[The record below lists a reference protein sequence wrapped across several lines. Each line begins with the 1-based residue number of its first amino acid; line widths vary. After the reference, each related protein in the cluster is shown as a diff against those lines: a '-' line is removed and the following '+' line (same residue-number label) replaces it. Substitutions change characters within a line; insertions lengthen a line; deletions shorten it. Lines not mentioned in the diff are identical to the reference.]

1 MMETRKRL
9 HTRRAFLRRMGL
21 TGLGGLT
28 AGWYARELRAHAAG
42 DLAVVSLMHTTDLH
56 GNVLPT
62 ATYDGVEDVGGLA
75 RCASQIRRWRSE
87 HPHSLLVD
95 AGDVYQGTAAGYLSR
110 GRVMIDLF
118 NKLGYDSWTMG
129 NHEFDWGG
137 EAVLDALG
145 RSQMPVL
152 TANLKL
158 DGHAAGAHPDEA
170 HPFANV
176 RPWMIRELDGFR
188 IGLVGLITP
197 GLPAWFHPTLL
208 AGMEATDAAAAA
220 RLAVDRM
227 KAEGGVDAIVAVTHF
242 GWRDQDDHANPIHE
256 LVRVVPEIDVV
267 IAGHTHRLNEQLELG
282 PALYTQANYFGIH
295 CGRVDL
301 VFDRASR
308 KLVDCRTEV
317 RKMDASVALDPLVLQ
332 TVAPVLQ
339 EAEAHLDEVV
349 GEIGED
355 LTHQYDNGR
364 VGQTH
369 RFIGTA
375 LLHAARKRGIEAA
388 AVFHGTFG
396 EDPLPAGPVT
406 QRDLWSIIPFEN
418 MLVKAEL
425 THGQLAA
432 ILEESMS
439 IFWSRRGFTGLVA
452 DVGRRGPN
460 LVVEGLKWP
469 DGTPLEPGHRI
480 PVLFNSYDA
489 QSGGR
494 RLLQLRAILAE
505 PAVKPTVEFI
515 PLQTRDALAD
525 FLADTSPVRAADLET
540 GGG

>member
-1 MMETRKRL
+1 MESIKQW
-9 HTRRAFLRRMGL
+9 HSRRAFLRRMGL
-21 TGLGGLT
+21 AGLGTLG
-28 AGWYARELRAHAAG
+28 AGWYARGLRTAAAD

-62 ATYDGVEDVGGLA
+62 ATYDGVRDVGGLA
-75 RCASQIRRWRSE
+75 RCASQIRQWRRR

-95 AGDVYQGTAAGYLSR
+95 AGDVYQGTAAGYMSR

-145 RSQMPVL
+145 RSEMPVL

-158 DGHAAGAHPDEA
+158 DGHAVGAHPDA
-170 HPFANV
+170 NHPFANV

-220 RLAVDRM
+220 RRAVDEM
-227 KAEGGVDAIVAVTHF
+227 KAEGVDAVVAVTHF
-242 GWRDQDDHANPIHE
+242 GWRDHDDHANPIHE

-317 RKMDASVALDPLVLQ
+317 LEMDGSVDLDPLVLQ
-332 TVAPVLQ
+332 TVAPVI
-339 EAEAHLDEVV
+339 ERAETHLDEKV
-349 GEIGED
+349 GELAQE
-355 LTHQYDNGR
+355 LTHDYDDGR
-364 VGQTH
+364 VGLTH

-396 EDPLPAGPVT
+396 QDPIPAGPLT
-406 QRDLWSIIPFEN
+406 HRDLWSIIPYEN

-460 LVVEGLKWP
+460 LAVEQLLWP
-469 DGTPLEPGHRI
+469 DGTPLEPGRRI

-494 RLLQLRAILAE
+494 RLLQLRAILEE
-505 PAVKPTVEFI
+505 PAVRPTVEFI

-525 FLADTSPVRAADLET
+525 FLADKSPLGVADLEV
-540 GGG
+540 G